1 MKIGFIG
8 TGAMGR
14 HMAASLIAAGHALCV
29 HDARREAGAPLVE
42 AGAAWGDDAAMTAHG
57 AQIVFTSLPGPA
69 EVEAIASGER
79 GLIASM
85 ARGSAWIDLTTNSPD
100 VVRRLHGQCAARGID
115 FLDAPVSGGPSGAQA
130 RKLALWVGGD
140 AAVYAKCE
148 PVLKAIGDQPY
159 YVGPI
164 GAGTVAKLTHNCA
177 SFVAQTA
184 LAEAF
189 TLGVKA
195 GVEPVALLRAVRQG
209 AFGRKR
215 PFDRLLE
222 QFLPGA
228 YDPPA
233 FALSLARKDLALAL
247 ELGRAHGV
255 PMQLSEIVL
264 REFDEAL
271 GRGWGAR
278 DSRIAMTLQEERAG
292 VSVRVPRERLAGVLD

>member
-8 TGAMGR
+8 LGAMGR
-14 HMAASLIAAGHALCV
+14 HMAASLLAARHTLCV
-29 HDARREAGAPLVE
+29 HDTRREAAAPLIE
-42 AGAAWGDDAAMTAHG
+42 TGATWGEDAGATARG
-57 AQIVFTSLPGPA
+57 SEIVFTSLPGPA
-69 EVEAIASGER
+69 EVEGVAAGER

-85 ARGSAWIDLTTNSPD
+85 ARGSTWIDLTTNSPE
-100 VVRRLHGQCAARGID
+100 VVRRLHGQCAARGIA
-115 FLDAPVSGGPSGAQA
+115 FLDAPVSGGPSGAQT

-148 PVLKAIGDQPY
+148 PALKAIGDQPY
-159 YVGPI
+159 YVGLI

-177 SFVAQTA
+177 SFIAQTA

-215 PFDRLLE
+215 PFDRLVE

-233 FALSLARKDLALAL
+233 FALNLARKDLALAL
-247 ELGRAHGV
+247 ELGRANGV
-255 PMQLSEIVL
+255 PMRLSEMVL
-264 REFDEAL
+264 REFDEAIR
-271 GRGWGAR
+271 RGWSGR
-278 DSRIAMTLQEERAG
+278 DSRISMTLQEERAG
-292 VSVRVPRERLAGVLD
+292 VSVRVPPEQLKGVLD

>member
-8 TGAMGR
+8 LGAMGR
-14 HMAASLIAAGHALCV
+14 PMASSLIAAGHSLGV
-29 HDARREAGAPLVE
+29 HDARKEAAVPLLEAGASW
-42 AGAAWGDDAAMTAHG
+42 GADAAAVAQG
-57 AQIVFTSLPGPA
+57 AEVVLTSLPGPA
-69 EVEAIASGER
+69 EVEAVAAGKR
-79 GLIASM
+79 GLLEAMPRAST
-85 ARGSAWIDLTTNSPD
+85 WIDLTTNSPD
-100 VVRRLHGQCAARGID
+100 VVRRLHAECAARGIA
-115 FLDAPVSGGPSGAQA
+115 FLDAPVSGGPTGAQT

-148 PVLKAIGDQPY
+148 PLLKAIGDQPH

-164 GAGTVAKLTHNCA
+164 GAGTVAKLVHNSA
-177 SFVAQTA
+177 SFMAQTA

-215 PFDRLLE
+215 PFDRLVE
-222 QFLPGA
+222 QFLPGT

-233 FALSLARKDLALAL
+233 FALNLARKDLALAL
-247 ELGRAHGV
+247 ELGRANGV
-255 PMQLSEIVL
+255 PMRLSEMVL

-271 GRGWGAR
+271 RRGWGAR
-278 DSRIAMTLQEERAG
+278 DSRISMTLQEERAG
-292 VSVRVPRERLAGVLD
+292 VTARVPPEQLRGALD